1 MTVHRRELVRL
12 NGHDDVLRAAG
23 GSAFV
28 RYDLPRGLD
37 STGWAQG
44 RAVAVPRRTHTRRLG
59 LLVMGPPED
68 AGALVGHLAER
79 RLLPTGLR
87 GVTVTRGSFD
97 AVAPY
102 LPPGEGS
109 EWEWMCTTRNP
120 DAVPAEGDLTP
131 LSEADLPA
139 ITALLELA
147 NPGTDARP
155 FQHPGQSWVG
165 VRDGRR
171 LLACGGAEPGVSGHP
186 VLSGITVHPDA
197 RGRGLG
203 LAVTAR
209 LTRTAVRR
217 AGVCTLGMYSHNAV
231 ARRVYLGLGYGDV
244 HEWSSRRL
252 DVPAAAAGTAT
263 PPSRG

>member
-1 MTVHRRELVRL
+1 VTSRPADLVRL
-12 NGHDDVLRAAG
+12 DSHDDVLRASG

-28 RYDLPRGLD
+28 RYDLPRDLD
-37 STGWAQG
+37 SPGWWLG

-59 LLVMGPPED
+59 LLVMGPPDD
-68 AGALVGHLAER
+68 AAALVG
-79 RLLPTGLR
+79 RLLDEHLLPEGLR

-97 AVAPY
+97 AVAAH

-109 EWEWMCTTRNP
+109 EWEWFCTTTSP
-120 DAVPAEGDLTP
+120 DRVAGEDVLAP

-155 FQHPGQSWVG
+155 FQHPGQTWVG
-165 VRDGRR
+165 VHDGDR
-171 LLACGGAEPGVSGHP
+171 LLACGVEEPGLSGYP
-186 VLSGITVHPDA
+186 VLSGITVHPAA

-209 LTRTAVRR
+209 LTREAVRR
-217 AGVCTLGMYSHNAV
+217 VGVCTLGMYSHNDV
-231 ARRVYLGLGYGDV
+231 ARRLYVGLGYGDV
-244 HEWSSRRL
+244 HAWSSRRL
-252 DVPAAAAGTAT
+252 STAAGTAT
-263 PPSRG
+263 HPPRG

>member
-1 MTVHRRELVRL
+1 VTTAPGELVRL
-12 NGHDDVLRAAG
+12 DTHEEVLSATG

-28 RYDLPRGLD
+28 RYDLPSALD
-37 STGWAQG
+37 SPGWSLAG
-44 RAVAVPRRTHTRRLG
+44 AVAVTRRTHTRRLG
-59 LLVMGPPED
+59 LLVMGLPQA
-68 AGALVGHLAER
+68 AGALVGTLADAG
-79 RLLPTGLR
+79 LLPEGLR
-87 GVTVTRGSFD
+87 GVTVTRGSLD
-97 AVAPY
+97 AVAPH
-102 LPPGEGS
+102 LPPGQLS
-109 EWEWMCTTRNP
+109 EWEWMCTTRPP
-120 DAVPAEGDLTP
+120 DAVPAEEDLAT
-131 LSEADLPA
+131 LSEGDLPA
-139 ITALLELA
+139 ISALLELA

-171 LLACGGAEPGVSGHP
+171 LLACGVEEPGVSGHP
-186 VLSGITVHPDA
+186 VLSGITVHPDS

-209 LTRTAVRR
+209 LTREAVRR

-252 DVPAAAAGTAT
+252 SPAAGAS